1 MAGNFSKNN
10 SMFFKL
16 LEVQSPSPPGLLII
30 NARSRSS
37 ISTILLTLFLSFVGF
52 MFLRPFLNFDSY
64 SAEESLRFERQVK
77 EKEEK
82 RVTFFEE
89 FEGKKRKKWWNEES
103 NFVSAGIRNG
113 KYIIHIKENSGIGYY
128 FVHQGVVVL
137 TGTGE
142 FESILSL
149 ETNKISGDDSH
160 AYGILFGEGKNLK
173 RFLIYGTGKYALE
186 EERFNDSN

>member
-1 MAGNFSKNN
+1 MI
-10 SMFFKL
+10 
-16 LEVQSPSPPGLLII
+16 EVQSPSPPGLLII

-89 FEGKKRKKWWNEES
+89 FENTRSNNFRTRGDVWIMALYAFYLVAKGSNKPFYIAPLRKDLIRYKINYLREGREYTYLTLTNSSLKKIKSKFSAIRKYNPLMFCI
-103 NFVSAGIRNG
+103 NDGPNVSDHKRSLTKSFLG
-113 KYIIHIKENSGIGYY
+113 EY
-128 FVHQGVVVL
+128 FPNKSV
-137 TGTGE
+137 
-142 FESILSL
+142 FE
-149 ETNKISGDDSH
+149 K
-160 AYGILFGEGKNLK
+160 
-173 RFLIYGTGKYALE
+173 
-186 EERFNDSN
+186 